1 MPVPVFEPRRARVG
15 VSLFFFTNGFLF
27 ANLLPRYP
35 EIKLAFALTNTQFG
49 VLAACFAAGAL
60 LASALPAPLIRRF
73 GAGQVALGST
83 LVLAAL
89 MAGVG
94 VAPHVVVLGVFL
106 LAGGFADA
114 VTDAA
119 QNVHGLRV
127 EDAYGRTII
136 NSLHALWSLGATSG
150 GAVGALAASLGV
162 PLAAHLAA
170 AGLVGAVTA
179 ALATWLSRLPASFHG
194 PHDQAAERPES
205 TRLTGAMWWALL
217 PLGAL
222 ATIGAL
228 PEETASNWAALY
240 LVQVVGTPLGLAGLG
255 FVIMIAAQ
263 TVGRFLGDPATD
275 RWGVVPVMRAGGVLI
290 ALGGVLV
297 VAFPVLPVVLVG
309 YALAGFGCA
318 TVVPAAYA
326 AAGRLP
332 GLPEGAGVT
341 IASWLLRVGFLATPP
356 LVGLVSDLS
365 SLRVALAILV
375 VVGLAVLALS
385 SKAQPSA
392 AA

>member
-1 MPVPVFEPRRARVG
+1 MSRPGLSPQRARVG

-27 ANLLPRYP
+27 SNLLPRYP
-35 EIKLAFALTNTQFG
+35 ELKLAFGLTNTQFG

-60 LASALPAPLIRRF
+60 VASALPAPLIRRF
-73 GAGQVALGST
+73 GAGPVALGST
-83 LVLAAL
+83 LVLAAV
-89 MAGVG
+89 MATVG
-94 VAPHVVVLGVFL
+94 FAPHVAVVGL
-106 LAGGFADA
+106 LLVAGGFSDA

-150 GAVGALAASLGV
+150 GLAGAWAASQGIALGV
-162 PLAAHLAA
+162 HLAA
-170 AGLVGAVTA
+170 TASVAAVA
-179 ALATWLSRLPASFHG
+179 ASVALALSHLPASFHG
-194 PHDQAAERPES
+194 AHDEAAERPAS

-217 PLGAL
+217 PLGIL
-222 ATIGAL
+222 AIVGAI

-240 LVQVVGTPLGLAGLG
+240 LVQVVGMPLGLAGLG
-255 FVIMIAAQ
+255 FVTMIAAQ
-263 TVGRFLGDPATD
+263 TIGRFLGDPATD
-275 RWGVVPVMRAGGVLI
+275 RWGVVPVMRAGGVMI

-297 VAFPVLPVVLVG
+297 VAVPVLPVVLVG

-341 IASWLLRVGFLATPP
+341 IASWLLRIGFLATPP
-356 LVGLVSDLS
+356 LVGIVSDLS
-365 SLRVALAILV
+365 SLRVALGILV

-385 SKAQPSA
+385 SNARPA
-392 AA
+392 AAS

>member
-1 MPVPVFEPRRARVG
+1 MG

-35 EIKLAFALTNTQFG
+35 ELKQAFGLTNTQFG
-49 VLAACFAAGAL
+49 IVAACMAAGAL

-73 GAGQVALGST
+73 GAGPVALGST
-83 LVLAAL
+83 LIL
-89 MAGVG
+89 AGVMSAVG
-94 VAPHVVVLGVFL
+94 FAPHVVVLGLLL
-106 LAGGFADA
+106 LAGGFSDA

-150 GAVGALAASLGV
+150 GLAGAWAASQGIPLGPHLSV
-162 PLAAHLAA
+162 AALVAA
-170 AGLVGAVTA
+170 ATA
-179 ALATWLSRLPASFHG
+179 GTAMWLSRLPASFHG
-194 PHDQAAERPES
+194 PHDHAGERPAS
-205 TRLTGAMWWALL
+205 TRLTRAMWWALL
-217 PLGAL
+217 PLGVL

-255 FVIMIAAQ
+255 FVTMISAQ
-263 TVGRFLGDPATD
+263 TIGRFLGDPATD
-275 RWGVVPVMRAGGVLI
+275 RWGAVNVMRAGGVLI

-356 LVGLVSDLS
+356 LVGLVSDLT
-365 SLRVALAILV
+365 SLRVALGILV
-375 VVGLAVLALS
+375 VVGLAVVALS
-385 SKAQPSA
+385 SRARSSA
-392 AA
+392 AS